1 MLNDGTT
8 FQYADL
14 WASVAVL
21 TVVSSLLY
29 FVVGV
34 VESIVLERF
43 GSSNARRR

>member
-8 FQYADL
+8 FRYADR

-21 TVVSSLLY
+21 TVVGTLRY
-29 FVVGV
+29 VVGV

-43 GSSNARRR
+43 GSNNARRP

>member
-1 MLNDGTT
+1 
-8 FQYADL
+8 
-14 WASVAVL
+14 
-21 TVVSSLLY
+21 VSTLLY